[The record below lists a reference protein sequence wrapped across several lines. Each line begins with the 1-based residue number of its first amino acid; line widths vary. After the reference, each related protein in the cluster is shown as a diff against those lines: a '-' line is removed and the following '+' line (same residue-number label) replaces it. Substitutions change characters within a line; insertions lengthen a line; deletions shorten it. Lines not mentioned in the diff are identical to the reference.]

1 MSRMVNRLRDD
12 RAADRGTAVRGAAQ
26 APLVLSGR
34 PVLTTS
40 AAEILA
46 AEISRLRAL
55 KDREFRKR
63 RRDALSVSAGD
74 EDAQLA
80 IGEDELV
87 IEARIANLSTLLH
100 HAELIDH
107 DPGGEDIVTLGSRVL
122 LEDLRTG
129 AVVEYEMVA
138 WHDGAAAGTVSAASP
153 VGQAIL
159 GRAVGDEPTIS
170 LPGGRQRSLRI
181 AGVDNML
188 R

>member
-12 RAADRGTAVRGAAQ
+12 RAADGTAVRGAAQ

-46 AEISRLRAL
+46 AEISRLRAP
-55 KDREFRKR
+55 KDLEFRKR

-100 HAELIDH
+100 HAKLIDH
-107 DPGGEDIVTLGSRVL
+107 DPGGEDIVTLGS
-122 LEDLRTG
+122 
-129 AVVEYEMVA
+129 
-138 WHDGAAAGTVSAASP
+138 
-153 VGQAIL
+153 
-159 GRAVGDEPTIS
+159 
-170 LPGGRQRSLRI
+170 
-181 AGVDNML
+181 
-188 R
+188 